1 MVARKIMS
9 RVTTYWESFMSFRAI
24 SKGNKRLLKWKAFQV
39 ILLSL
44 FWIIKLSLGKG
55 DYLLKGWD

>member
-1 MVARKIMS
+1 L
-9 RVTTYWESFMSFRAI
+9 RAI